1 MHVAVDI
8 DGVLAD
14 SIHRAS
20 YASDP
25 DKFYGAIPDDK
36 PISEMVSLVRSLMQ
50 RGHKVT
56 FFTARH
62 DRARASTLDWL
73 NKHVTLIGRQGTPEL
88 YMRADGD
95 LAPSHEYK
103 LAVCKWLK
111 PDLIIDDD
119 DKTCHLLYD
128 NGFKVLLFLRDKEF
142 TANCEAVEKQLGIR
156 PSGEKPPPERF
167 PSHIHRKHSSG
178 GDIVK
183 DAMSE
188 RASIDSRTIHP
199 RE

>member
-25 DKFYGAIPDDK
+25 DKFYGAISLDEPV
-36 PISEMVSLVRSLMQ
+36 SEMVDLVRSLMQ
-50 RGHKVT
+50 KGHKVT
-56 FFTARH
+56 YITARH
-62 DRARASTLDWL
+62 EKARSSTTAWLDI
-73 NKHVTLIGRQGTPEL
+73 HVTLISRHGKPEL

-95 LAPSHEYK
+95 LAPSDELK
-103 LAVCKWLK
+103 LSVCEWLK

-128 NGFKVLLFLRDKEF
+128 HGFKVMLFLRDKAF
-142 TANCEAVEKQLGIR
+142 TANCEAVEKQLGVR
-156 PSGEKPPPERF
+156 PSDEKPPPARF
-167 PSHIHRKHSSG
+167 PSHIHRGHSSG

-183 DAMSE
+183 DAMGD
-188 RASIDSRTIHP
+188 RASIDSRRIGQ
-199 RE
+199 

>member
-1 MHVAVDI
+1 MHVVVDI

-14 SIHRAS
+14 SIHRAP

-36 PISEMVSLVRSLMQ
+36 PVSEMVNLVRSLMQ
-50 RGHKVT
+50 KGHKVT
-56 FFTARH
+56 FLTARS
-62 DRARASTLDWL
+62 DIARAITLEWL
-73 NKHVTLIGRQGTPEL
+73 NKHVTLISRHGTPEL

-95 LAPSHEYK
+95 LAPSDELK
-103 LAVCKWLK
+103 LSVCEWLN
-111 PDLIIDDD
+111 PDLVIDDD
-119 DKTCHLLYD
+119 DKTAHLLYD
-128 NGFKVLLFLRDKEF
+128 HGFKVLLFLRDKAF
-142 TANCEAVEKQLGIR
+142 TANCEAVEKQLGIKM
-156 PSGEKPPPERF
+156 PKKPF
-167 PSHIHRKHSSG
+167 PTHIHRERTDGH
-178 GDIVK
+178 DIVK